1 MDTKIYQFSKA
12 FVARFLYAAAVSKNH
27 DVPQFVSPYL
37 LNMTASNSK
46 IKLCTEYKNARVR
59 LSTIILT
66 WFTLNVVFTY
76 REIYRETFGLY
87 SEIQL
92 CTENLIKKVFFLN

>member
-1 MDTKIYQFSKA
+1 MMDTKIYQFSKA

-59 LSTIILT
+59 LSTYYTNMVHLKC
-66 WFTLNVVFTY
+66 
-76 REIYRETFGLY
+76 RLY
-87 SEIQL
+87 ISR
-92 CTENLIKKVFFLN
+92 NL